1 MGQSFTEYCTQN
13 GREDLLAQWDRTKNE
28 DHDPARISYS
38 AHVYA
43 WWRCEKG
50 HSWRARVN
58 ARVQGTG
65 CPVCANRVILPGVN
79 DLGTTHPDLA
89 AQWHP
94 TRNGGLSPQMVV
106 AGSRRKVWWQC
117 ENGHEWQASI
127 LSRVGGS
134 GCPVEAGKL
143 VLPGENDLA
152 TAYPE
157 IAAQW
162 DGEKNGN
169 LTPQR
174 VSPYSNRT
182 AWWRCDRGHSYQA
195 AVAHRT
201 SASSDCPYCTGRR
214 VLPGFN
220 DLKSQQ
226 PEVAAQWHPTL
237 NGALRPD
244 MVTCGSRKKVWW
256 ECAYGH
262 VWKAVINS
270 RTGKDQCG
278 CPACAG
284 KVHYARRRCY
294 AQLEAEAAARKAL
307 GEPTGRGN
315 LLEILEKIDW
325 ADCM

>member
-43 WWRCEKG
+43 WWRCGKG
-50 HSWRARVN
+50 HEWRARVN
-58 ARVQGTG
+58 SRVQGTA
-65 CPVCANRVILPGVN
+65 CPVCANRVIAVGEN
-79 DLGTTHPDLA
+79 DLAATHPGLA

-94 TRNGGLSPQMVV
+94 TKNGALTPQMVV

-134 GCPVEAGKL
+134 GCPVEAGK
-143 VLPGENDLA
+143 VVIPGENDLKS
-152 TAYPE
+152 AYPA

-162 DGEKNGN
+162 DSAKNAP
-169 LTPQR
+169 LMPQN
-174 VSPYSNRT
+174 VSPYSNRRV
-182 AWWRCDRGHSYQA
+182 WWRCDRGHSWQS

-201 SASSDCPYCTGRR
+201 STNAGCPTCAGRQ

-220 DLKSQQ
+220 DLKSQM

-237 NGALRPD
+237 NGGLTPE
-244 MVTCGSRKKVWW
+244 MVTLGSRKKVWW
-256 ECAYGH
+256 QCPYGH
-262 VWKAVINS
+262 VWKAIINS
-270 RTGKDQCG
+270 RTGKDKCG

-284 KVHYARRRCY
+284 KVRYAKQRYY
-294 AQLEAEAAARKAL
+294 AQLEAEAAARKAAGAADPAGSIL
-307 GEPTGRGN
+307 PFLN
-315 LLEILEKIDW
+315 EINW
-325 ADCM
+325 SDCL